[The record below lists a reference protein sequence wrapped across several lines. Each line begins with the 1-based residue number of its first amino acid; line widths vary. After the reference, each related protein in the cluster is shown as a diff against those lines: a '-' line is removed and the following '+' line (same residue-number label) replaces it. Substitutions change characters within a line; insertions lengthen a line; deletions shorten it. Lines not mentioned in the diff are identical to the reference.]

1 MLNLG
6 FKNTTRKR
14 SSCAI
19 SILEWAG
26 GTVLGERSWRGSHGG
41 ETITVA
47 RSWLRHRQLY
57 IRHPG
62 KRQPGLTF
70 MGKGQLGS
78 FLFLS
83 PNNFSSSCGA
93 NFKQPEESWKPCL
106 HQNGKRQNFLWQYL
120 TKKIW

>member
-1 MLNLG
+1 MVNLE
-6 FKNTTRKR
+6 FEKSTRKR
-14 SSCAI
+14 SSRAI

-62 KRQPGLTF
+62 KRQPARLLWGRTVGLLLVF
-70 MGKGQLGS
+70 AVK
-78 FLFLS
+78 
-83 PNNFSSSCGA
+83 
-93 NFKQPEESWKPCL
+93 
-106 HQNGKRQNFLWQYL
+106 
-120 TKKIW
+120 